1 MTALLSV
8 DNLSVEFRTR
18 SGTVRALER
27 VEFEVR
33 PGEMVGIVGESG
45 SGKSVTAY
53 AILGLL
59 DAAAR
64 VTSGSILFE
73 GRDLLR
79 LKRAALDEIRG
90 RDAAIV
96 FQNPRTALNPIR
108 SVGRQIADVL
118 ARHAHDAP
126 DRIRAK
132 VLDAL
137 RSVRIPDPER
147 RALAYPFELSGGMCQ
162 RVGIAIAL
170 SCAPRLL
177 IADEPTTGLDVTTQA
192 VIMDLIRDMVASR
205 GIGVALIT
213 HDLALASQYCDR
225 IVVMHAGHVVETAP
239 VAALFAHARHPYTAK
254 LLSSVPSSVDSIEE
268 LSPIEGNL
276 PDLRRADLPPCRF
289 SERCARRQAV
299 CEIGPLPLEALG
311 PDHLVACRRVL

>member
-1 MTALLSV
+1 
-8 DNLSVEFRTR
+8 
-18 SGTVRALER
+18 
-27 VEFEVR
+27 
-33 PGEMVGIVGESG
+33 
-45 SGKSVTAY
+45 
-53 AILGLL
+53 
-59 DAAAR
+59 
-64 VTSGSILFE
+64 
-73 GRDLLR
+73 
-79 LKRAALDEIRG
+79 
-90 RDAAIV
+90 
-96 FQNPRTALNPIR
+96 
-108 SVGRQIADVL
+108 
-118 ARHAHDAP
+118 
-126 DRIRAK
+126 
-132 VLDAL
+132 
-137 RSVRIPDPER
+137 
-147 RALAYPFELSGGMCQ
+147 MCQ